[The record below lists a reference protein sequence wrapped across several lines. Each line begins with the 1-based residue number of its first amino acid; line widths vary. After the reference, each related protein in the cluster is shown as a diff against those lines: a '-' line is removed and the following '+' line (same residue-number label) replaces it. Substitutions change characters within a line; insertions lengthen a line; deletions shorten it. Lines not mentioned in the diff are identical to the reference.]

1 MFVPSLLS
9 AFHKHSHR
17 QVLLAQTAAESSF
30 QSCTSKY
37 LGKLNIKFA
46 LCKYSCQACRGVQ
59 TVRHRN
65 NIAGRIKAHQG
76 KLFIQA
82 IAFEVTDILS
92 PQYVSHI
99 KVTATLR
106 LCHKQEEAADVR
118 EICCIIS
125 SAVTER

>member
-65 NIAGRIKAHQG
+65 NITGRIKAHQG
-76 KLFIQA
+76 KLYIQA
-82 IAFEVTDILS
+82 IAFEVTNILS
-92 PQYVSHI
+92 PPIRITYKSQPLCVSAI
-99 KVTATLR
+99 SKKR
-106 LCHKQEEAADVR
+106 LQMSEKFVALLVQL
-118 EICCIIS
+118 
-125 SAVTER
+125 